1 MRTRGRL
8 RDAGDRAVATAL
20 FGLTKTVGLL
30 PIDRSLAMAHAIGT
44 RLGPLSA
51 RHRIVLANLEHAMP
65 ELEQAER
72 ESIGREMWGHQAR
85 LVLETAFFERIYDP
99 RSGQA
104 NDRVEVRMKVDL
116 RSLHNNRV
124 PTILFT
130 AHTGG
135 FEFLPALAE
144 SEGLPMLALFR
155 APNNPYVAERLLRQ
169 RERSGAR
176 MIRSE
181 PGTAQRLASEL
192 RARRAIGVLVDQKFK
207 PGPKINFF
215 GKPAPTNP
223 LIARLAALT
232 KGVIV
237 PARCVR
243 LPSNR
248 YRLEVDDPITLPRNE
263 QGWIDVDA
271 SLQVVNDITECW
283 VREHPEQWMWFHRR
297 WGNLPPRDG

>member
-1 MRTRGRL
+1 MSKRGL
-8 RDAGDRAVATAL
+8 WRDAGDRAVASAL

-30 PIDRSLAMAHAIGT
+30 PIDRSLSLAHAIGT
-44 RLGPLSA
+44 RLGPLSG

-65 ELEQAER
+65 DLDRTER
-72 ESIGREMWGHQAR
+72 ERIGREMWGHQAR

-99 RSGQA
+99 RSGEA
-104 NDRVEVRMKVDL
+104 NQRVEVRMKVDL
-116 RSLHNNRV
+116 RSLHENRI

-155 APNNPYVAERLLRQ
+155 APNNPYVADRLLKQ

-192 RARRAIGVLVDQKFK
+192 RARRAIGVLVDQKFNS
-207 PGPKINFF
+207 GPKVNFF

-232 KGVIV
+232 KGVII

-243 LPSNR
+243 LPNNR
-248 YRLEVDDPITLPRNE
+248 YRLDVDDPVSLPRNDR
-263 QGWIDVDA
+263 GRIDVDA
-271 SLQVVNDITECW
+271 SLRIVNDITERW
-283 VREHPEQWMWFHRR
+283 VREYPEQWMWFHRR
-297 WGNLPPRDG
+297 WGNLTRYTG